1 MKLKKIKLG
10 DVLDVKRG
18 TSLSGKYYDTTGTKI
33 RLTLGNFNYPLGG
46 FKNNTSKLDIYF
58 NGPVKDEFILKKGDV
73 ITPLTEQVRGLLGE
87 TARIPDSDV
96 YIQSGDIGLL
106 IPNENKLDKS
116 YMYHLISSDMIKNQL
131 SKGAQQTKIR
141 HTSPDKIKD
150 CVAWI
155 PDLNTQKQI
164 GKFLD
169 NIDSKIANNNAISKE
184 LESMAKTIYDYWF
197 LQFEFPDKDG
207 KPYKSNGGK
216 MIWNDQLKQE
226 IPEGWNYLSLRGN
239 YSLDKGVSYSSKD
252 LVKHSNVGMINLK
265 SITKQNEYRPSGLKF
280 LRNLSESKRLKPFD
294 MLIAC
299 TDLTREADIIGT
311 PILVPEDSMNYTYS
325 MDIAKIGSTN
335 PNILDSFLYQYMR
348 TNFYHKYIKRWAS
361 GTNVLHLNTSGLD
374 WLGVIVPPLELQKK
388 YDSIF
393 KEYQRQKSLTL
404 KENRQLHSLRD
415 FLLPMLMNE
424 QVTIEN

>member
-1 MKLKKIKLG
+1 MKVKISDICSRFSSGSFIKARDVHSYGKYPVYGGNGVRGYTDTYNFSGKCVIIGRVGAYCGNVHYFEGKAFITDNAIIVQADKKNSTGWLGYKLKTMNLKQFQG
-10 DVLDVKRG
+10 QSAQPVL
-18 TSLSGKYYDTTGTKI
+18 STK
-33 RLTLGNFNYPLGG
+33 TLLDLEISVPPL
-46 FKNNTSKLDIYF
+46 K
-58 NGPVKDEFILKKGDV
+58 
-73 ITPLTEQVRGLLGE
+73 EQVK
-87 TARIPDSDV
+87 IF
-96 YIQSGDIGLL
+96 
-106 IPNENKLDKS
+106 N
-116 YMYHLISSDMIKNQL
+116 HLN
-131 SKGAQQTKIR
+131 
-141 HTSPDKIKD
+141 
-150 CVAWI
+150 
-155 PDLNTQKQI
+155 
-164 GKFLD
+164 
-169 NIDSKIANNNAISKE
+169 NIDTKIANNNAISKE

-216 MIWNDQLKQE
+216 MVWNDQLKQE

>member
-226 IPEGWNYLSLRGN
+226 IPEGWEVSTVKNILGDYPRTKTIESKEYGLGTLYPIIDQSKDTYICGYTNDKEKVLNLTDAIVCGDHSNKSKYVNFPFARGADGTQILNSNNPKLPNYLLYQEIISLPEIEKG
-239 YSLDKGVSYSSKD
+239 YSR
-252 LVKHSNVGMINLK
+252 HF
-265 SITKQNEYRPSGLKF
+265 KF
-280 LRNLSESKRLKPFD
+280 LKAQNVTIPTLDTAKDYINIVSN
-294 MLIAC
+294 ML
-299 TDLTREADIIGT
+299 LQQREII
-311 PILVPEDSMNYTYS
+311 
-325 MDIAKIGSTN
+325 
-335 PNILDSFLYQYMR
+335 
-348 TNFYHKYIKRWAS
+348 
-361 GTNVLHLNTSGLD
+361 
-374 WLGVIVPPLELQKK
+374 
-388 YDSIF
+388 
-393 KEYQRQKSLTL
+393 
-404 KENRQLHSLRD
+404 KENQQLQSLRD

-424 QVTIEN
+424 QVTFDN